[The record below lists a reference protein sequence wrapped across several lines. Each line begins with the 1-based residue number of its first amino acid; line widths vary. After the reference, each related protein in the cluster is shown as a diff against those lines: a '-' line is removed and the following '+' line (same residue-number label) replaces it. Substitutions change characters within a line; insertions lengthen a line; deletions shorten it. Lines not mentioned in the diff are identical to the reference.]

1 MLLYEIDSTK
11 PILYVDLDGVLAD
24 FFTPFNKMAGVAKWN
39 QADKDTLQRTLKQI
53 AQVDD
58 FWPNLGV
65 LPDANKLLSGIQNI
79 VGEFVV
85 LSKALSG
92 DPRAEKQK
100 RAWVQANLSIQPVDT
115 IIMAATANKGIYAK
129 QSDGT
134 PNVLIDDFG
143 VNIKNWMAS
152 GGTAIKHKDGRA
164 DAIQFFI
171 FTPKSSMSTLGVPS
185 DCFAYMPLFAVAAI
199 IIVSTG
205 CIDRF
210 ACTHALFCF
219 SALGSPDSAF
229 DRTTN
234 SPTMFCMPDNSLLA
248 SGSTPKLGQKSS
260 TCAICFNV
268 LCSVSLSA

>member
-39 QADKDTLQRTLKQI
+39 QADKQTLQKTLKQI
-53 AQVDD
+53 AQTDD

-65 LPDANKLLSGIQNI
+65 LPDANRLLSGIQNI

-92 DPRAEKQK
+92 DPNAEKQK

-115 IIMAATANKGIYAK
+115 IIMSPTANKGIYAK

-164 DAIQFFI
+164 DA
-171 FTPKSSMSTLGVPS
+171 TLEQLK
-185 DCFAYMPLFAVAAI
+185 DIYE
-199 IIVSTG
+199 
-205 CIDRF
+205 
-210 ACTHALFCF
+210 
-219 SALGSPDSAF
+219 
-229 DRTTN
+229 N
-234 SPTMFCMPDNSLLA
+234 
-248 SGSTPKLGQKSS
+248 
-260 TCAICFNV
+260 
-268 LCSVSLSA
+268 